1 VRAPTLGPPQ
11 YLPARQLLLL
21 LLVLL
26 VFLLLRAIRR
36 VLPAE
41 VIMKATQ
48 AQGRRGGEE
57 GEA

>member
-1 VRAPTLGPPQ
+1 MRAPTLGPPQ

-21 LLVLL
+21 VLL
-26 VFLLLRAIRR
+26 VCLLLRAIRR